1 MKFLFLFALP
11 LIAQVG
17 PSCPTGTAGQ
27 DLICS
32 INAAAGSPAAT
43 QLTIV
48 APAAWG
54 LPTVTAGGAAIAAQ
68 KSGACYFP
76 SNVCLVWGFN
86 RFVIPAGELLH
97 VVFHIPSNVSG
108 QFQIG
113 VSNVIESDIGGIQ
126 IAGITA
132 NPLIAV
138 SVSPSVNYCDV
149 DGDGALGTN
158 DALALAAAI
167 GSTPPI
173 AHDLTGDGFTNILDL
188 QSLVNAITAGAC
200 WR

>member
-1 MKFLFLFALP
+1 
-11 LIAQVG
+11 
-17 PSCPTGTAGQ
+17 
-27 DLICS
+27 
-32 INAAAGSPAAT
+32 
-43 QLTIV
+43 
-48 APAAWG
+48 
-54 LPTVTAGGAAIAAQ
+54 
-68 KSGACYFP
+68 
-76 SNVCLVWGFN
+76 
-86 RFVIPAGELLH
+86 
-97 VVFHIPSNVSG
+97 
-108 QFQIG
+108 
-113 VSNVIESDIGGIQ
+113 
-126 IAGITA
+126 
-132 NPLIAV
+132 V